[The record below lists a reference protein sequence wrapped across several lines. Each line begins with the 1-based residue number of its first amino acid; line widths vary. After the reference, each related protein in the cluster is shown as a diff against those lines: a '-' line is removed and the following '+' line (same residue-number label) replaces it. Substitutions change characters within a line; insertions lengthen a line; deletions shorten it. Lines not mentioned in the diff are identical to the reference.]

1 MFDSK
6 TIYWGQKS
14 GLIILFNL
22 ILVSSLVVFP
32 QILRAETTAEEAK
45 VARES
50 ALRDEL
56 AKVEADIL
64 ANTKLLNSKRGE
76 SASISRDI
84 QILTYQINQAKLK
97 IRQKQI
103 EIERLGGDITKKE
116 VTITTLSNEIEEEK
130 ESLAE
135 LLRKTKDLDHI
146 SMSEVVLGNDTLSDF
161 FVDIDSFNFIQ
172 ANMHRSFAAM
182 RDTQV
187 EATKEKITLERRR
200 TAEQDAKRVIE
211 VETKK
216 IQTAEAEKKRLLTIS
231 KSQEAGYGQIIA
243 ERERRRAAIRSELFR
258 LRDSS
263 SISFGE
269 AVDMA
274 ILLSKKT
281 GVRPAFA
288 LAILKQETNI
298 GQNLGSCNRAGDPP
312 ERHWKAIMH
321 PTRDQA
327 PYLRIVTELGLD
339 PETTPLSC
347 AMSYGYGGAM
357 GPAQFIPSTW
367 EPYKARITAVT
378 GNNPPNPWRPLD
390 AFAASQL
397 LLRDLGAAGGTY
409 TAERT
414 AALRYYAG
422 GNWADPRNAFYGN
435 SVMNLATQMQAQI
448 DILQSS

>member
-1 MFDSK
+1 ML
-6 TIYWGQKS
+6 G
-14 GLIILFNL
+14 
-22 ILVSSLVVFP
+22 LVVLP
-32 QILRAETTAEEAK
+32 GLVWAETPEQKE
-45 VARES
+45 ARE
-50 ALRDEL
+50 AELRKEL
-56 AKVEADIL
+56 AQVEADIA
-64 ANTKLLNSKRGE
+64 ANTKLLQVKKGE
-76 SASISRDI
+76 ASSISRDI

-103 EIERLGGDITKKE
+103 EIERLGGDITKRE
-116 VTITTLSNEIEEEK
+116 ITITTLSTKIEEEK
-130 ESLAE
+130 ESLGE
-135 LLRKTKDLDHI
+135 LLRKTKELDRVT
-146 SMSEVVLGNDTLSDF
+146 MPELVLGQDTLTNF
-161 FVDIDSFNFIQ
+161 FVDVDSFNFIQ
-172 ANMHRSFAAM
+172 ASMHGSFQVM

-187 EATKEKITLERRR
+187 ETTKEKVTLERRR
-200 TAEQDAKRVIE
+200 DAERDAKRIIE
-211 VETKK
+211 EETKK
-216 IQTAEAEKKRLLTIS
+216 IQAAEAEKKRLLALTNQQAAS
-231 KSQEAGYGQIIA
+231 YQTIIA
-243 ERERRRAAIRSELFR
+243 QREARRAAIRSVLFK

-269 AVDMA
+269 AVDLA
-274 ILLSKKT
+274 IQLSKQT

-298 GQNLGSCNRAGDPP
+298 GQNVGTCNRAGDPP
-312 ERHWKAIMH
+312 EKHWKMIMH

-347 AMSYGYGGAM
+347 ALGYGYGGAM

-367 EPYKARITAVT
+367 EPYKARIAAVT
-378 GNNPPNPWRPLD
+378 GNNPPNPWRPHD

-397 LLRDLGAAGGTY
+397 LLRDLGAAGGGY

-435 SVMNLATQMQAQI
+435 SVMNLATEMQAQI
-448 DILQSS
+448 DILQTN